1 MSQPQEGPT
10 SDRVEALA
18 RLCDEFRVAILYV
31 FGSRAGEVREWL
43 AGDCPSLPPDLGDVD
58 VGVKAA
64 RGTRLSVR
72 DKVRLA
78 LALEDL
84 LGVTRV
90 DLIDLGDADL
100 FLTANVIRGERLYA
114 RDAYEA
120 DEYDLYVLRRAGD
133 LAPLERER
141 MALILGEKRCTIDG

>member
-1 MSQPQEGPT
+1 MS
-10 SDRVEALA
+10 RAEALA
-18 RLCDEFRVAILYV
+18 HLCDEFRVDVLYA
-31 FGSRAGEVREWL
+31 FGSRADEVREWL
-43 AGDCPSLPPDLGDVD
+43 AGGRAVLPSGPADLD
-58 VGVKAA
+58 VGVKLS

-84 LGVTRV
+84 LEVVRV
-90 DLIDLGDADL
+90 DLVCLDDADP
-100 FLTANVIRGERLYA
+100 FLAANIVRGERLYA

-141 MALILGEKRCTIDG
+141 MALILEGK

>member
-1 MSQPQEGPT
+1 MATE
-10 SDRVEALA
+10 RAEALV
-18 RLCDEFRVAILYV
+18 RLCDEFRVDMLYV
-31 FGSRAGEVREWL
+31 FGSRAGEVRKWL
-43 AGDCPSLPPDLGDVD
+43 AGDRPGLPPDVADVD
-58 VGVKAA
+58 IGVKAA
-64 RGTRLSVR
+64 RGTQLSVR

-90 DLIDLGDADL
+90 DLIDLGDADP
-100 FLTANVIRGERLYA
+100 FLAANVIRGERLYA

-141 MALILGEKRCTIDG
+141 MALILREKR